1 MPDDMSYDKQKSRV
15 REEIDANLKRAYE
28 QVLNEDVPDRF
39 RELLAK
45 LRKAEREE

>member
-39 RELLAK
+39 KELLEK
-45 LRKAEREE
+45 LRKAEREG